1 MVLVSPYAS
10 MVALARHYYP
20 LLPVTPLLKDRF
32 ESQLR
37 APQISVPVLAL
48 IAGRDEVIPAKISTG
63 LVDSFIQGN
72 LEKVVIEGAGHNT
85 IQEYVEYHQA
95 IQRFMKRI
103 WAE

>member
-1 MVLVSPYAS
+1 
-10 MVALARHYYP
+10 

-63 LVDSFIQGN
+63 LVDSFTQGN